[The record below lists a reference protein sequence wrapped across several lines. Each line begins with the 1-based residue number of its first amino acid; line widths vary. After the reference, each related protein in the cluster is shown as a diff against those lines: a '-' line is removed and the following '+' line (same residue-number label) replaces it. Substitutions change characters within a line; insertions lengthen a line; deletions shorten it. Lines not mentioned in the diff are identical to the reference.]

1 MLPTKHKQKFALHF
15 FFIFFCRYLFWSEHG
30 PPAKIVRIGLDGNPA
45 TRVVLSETDIAY
57 PLDLTLDYEQEQVTP
72 SPFFF
77 FSSSCTNTKRTL
89 SFECRRFI
97 GQTIVVRR
105 SNVAVT
111 MATNVE

>member
-1 MLPTKHKQKFALHF
+1 MLPTKHKQKFALH

-30 PPAKIVRIGLDGNPA
+30 PPAKIVRIGLDGNPS

-72 SPFFF
+72 SPFTF